1 MTKKISDVHIK
12 RFVAILLAVFFG
24 ISAFASTRPV
34 TNPDTLT
41 FRKVWEMPG
50 MRARE
55 VFDYTFHFRKDCM
68 KEWSLGADVKGGC
81 YSFRYSR
88 SFRNV
93 SLSDRFGTISPALY
107 LRNRDNEIELILTEV
122 FVTWDNKVCLCLST
136 MDDRFNRSRSWLR
149 THDKA
154 VLDAARAKCAE
165 IFDDI
170 AASLDKYLK
179 EGRPIEMVTD

>member
-1 MTKKISDVHIK
+1 MK

-24 ISAFASTRPV
+24 ISAFASTKPV

-50 MRARE
+50 MSARE
-55 VFDYTFHFRKDCM
+55 VFDYTRQFRKGCL
-68 KEWSLGADVKGGC
+68 KEWSLGADVNGGY
-81 YSFRYSR
+81 YSDSFSR
-88 SFRNV
+88 SYRNV

-107 LRNRDNEIELILTEV
+107 VRCRDNEIELILTEV

-136 MDDRFNRSRSWLR
+136 MDDRFNRSRRWLR

-165 IFDDI
+165 IFNDI
-170 AASLDKYLK
+170 ADSLDKYLK
-179 EGRPIEMVTD
+179 EERPIEMVTD